1 LFDRPIG
8 RVSRGQTTYALARST
23 PEYVGDDMFRG
34 YADRQSFDRTEFY
47 GLWLFVAVTYGA
59 GDVLTTMTIVG
70 ARNDVV
76 EMNAVVAA
84 AMEQFGSIGLIALKI
99 VILVASI
106 GISLYGLAVLRDRA
120 VYYLPPVAL
129 ALVGTFATAYNLVLL
144 AG

>member
-1 LFDRPIG
+1 
-8 RVSRGQTTYALARST
+8 
-23 PEYVGDDMFRG
+23 
-34 YADRQSFDRTEFY
+34 
-47 GLWLFVAVTYGA
+47 
-59 GDVLTTMTIVG
+59 
-70 ARNDVV
+70 
-76 EMNAVVAA
+76 MNAVVAA

-106 GISLYGLAVLRDRA
+106 GVSLYGLAVLRDRT